1 MHIERIDTEK
11 EMEALV
17 PDWIGLWQRVPG
29 ATPFQSP
36 HWLLP
41 WWRQFGT
48 GMPRIFTARAEQR
61 LIGVLPLY
69 ELHEPGCVKLLPIGI
84 SVSDYIDA
92 LADPAYPDVTDVL
105 IAASCDI
112 PGWQE
117 CHLPDLPPDSALSR
131 AAAPSGLAETR
142 QSGPC
147 CPVLAL
153 PSDPADLAT
162 VVPRKTLRDVRQA
175 HARSETVG
183 SVVLD
188 TADLDT
194 IDLALDDLFRLHE
207 ERWRE
212 RGEAGV
218 LADPAVRAFHRDAA
232 RAFCEAG
239 VLRLYRL
246 RIGDTV
252 AGVYYGFQHRGNAYA
267 YLGGFDPEMTRLS
280 PGAQLLDHAI
290 RAAITEGAREFHFL
304 RGGESY
310 KYAWGAIDRLNTSR
324 TFRRL

>member
-1 MHIERIDTEK
+1 LHIAHIDTEDAFA
-11 EMEALV
+11 ALL
-17 PDWIGLWQRVPG
+17 PDWAALWQRVAG

-48 GMPRIFTARAEQR
+48 GMPRIVTVRAEER
-61 LIGVLPLY
+61 LIGVLSLY
-69 ELHEPGCVKLLPIGI
+69 ELREPGCIKLLPIGI

-92 LADPAYPDVTDVL
+92 LVDPTYPEAADAL
-105 IAASCDI
+105 LAAILEI

-117 CHLPDLPPDSALSR
+117 CHLPDLPPDSALGR
-131 AAAPSGLAETR
+131 AAAPSSLVETR
-142 QSGPC
+142 RSGPC

-153 PSDPADLAT
+153 PPHPPNLAT

-175 HARSETVG
+175 HSRAKSVG
-183 SVVLD
+183 PVEIE
-188 TADLDT
+188 TADLAT
-194 IDLALDDLFRLHE
+194 IDAALDDLFRLHE
-207 ERWRE
+207 ERWHE

-232 RAFCEAG
+232 RGSCAAG

-246 RIGDTV
+246 RIGDAV
-252 AGVYYGFQHRGNAYA
+252 AGVYYGFQHGGNAYA

-290 RAAITEGAREFHFL
+290 RAAIAEGVREFHFL
-304 RGGESY
+304 RGGENY
-310 KYAWGAIDRLNTSR
+310 KYAWGAVDRINLAR

>member
-207 ERWRE
+207 ERWHQ

-218 LADPAVRAFHRDAA
+218 LADPVVRAFHRDAA

-239 VLRLYRL
+239 ILRLYRL
-246 RIGDTV
+246 QIGGTV
-252 AGVYYGFQHRGNAYA
+252 VGVYYGFQHGGNAYA

-290 RAAITEGAREFHFL
+290 RAALAEGVREFHFL

-310 KYAWGAIDRLNTSR
+310 KYAWGAVDRLNISR

>member
-41 WWRQFGT
+41 CWRQFGT

-162 VVPRKTLRDVRQA
+162 VVPRKTLRDVRQT

-207 ERWRE
+207 ERWHQ

-218 LADPAVRAFHRDAA
+218 LADPVVRAFHRDAA

-239 VLRLYRL
+239 ILRLYRL
-246 RIGDTV
+246 QIGGTV
-252 AGVYYGFQHRGNAYA
+252 VGVYYGFQHGGNAYA

-290 RAAITEGAREFHFL
+290 RAALAEGVREFHFL

-310 KYAWGAIDRLNTSR
+310 KYAWGAVDRLNISR

>member
-1 MHIERIDTEK
+1 MHIERIDTDK
-11 EMEALV
+11 EMEALM
-17 PDWIGLWQRVPG
+17 PDWLGLWQRVPG

-194 IDLALDDLFRLHE
+194 IDLALDDLFRLHQ
-207 ERWRE
+207 ERWHK

-218 LADPAVRAFHRDAA
+218 LADPVVRAFHRDAA

-239 VLRLYRL
+239 ILRLYRL
-246 RIGDTV
+246 QIGGTV
-252 AGVYYGFQHRGNAYA
+252 VGVYYGFQHGGNAYA

-290 RAAITEGAREFHFL
+290 RAALAEGVREFHFL

-310 KYAWGAIDRLNTSR
+310 KYAWGAVDRLNISR

>member
-41 WWRQFGT
+41 CWRQFGT

-207 ERWRE
+207 ERWHQ

-218 LADPAVRAFHRDAA
+218 LADPVVRAFHRDAA

-239 VLRLYRL
+239 ILRLYRL
-246 RIGDTV
+246 QIGGTV
-252 AGVYYGFQHRGNAYA
+252 VGVYYGFQHGGNAYA

-290 RAAITEGAREFHFL
+290 RAALAEGVREFHFL

-310 KYAWGAIDRLNTSR
+310 KYAWGAVDRLNISR

>member
-61 LIGVLPLY
+61 LTGVLPLY

-194 IDLALDDLFRLHE
+194 IDLALDDLFRLHQ
-207 ERWRE
+207 ERWHK

-218 LADPAVRAFHRDAA
+218 LADPVVRAFHRDAA

-239 VLRLYRL
+239 ILRLYRL
-246 RIGDTV
+246 QIGGTV
-252 AGVYYGFQHRGNAYA
+252 VGVYYGFQHGGNAYA

-290 RAAITEGAREFHFL
+290 RAALAEGVREFHFL

-310 KYAWGAIDRLNTSR
+310 KYAWGAVDRLNISR

>member
-1 MHIERIDTEK
+1 MHIERIDTDK
-11 EMEALV
+11 EMEALM
-17 PDWIGLWQRVPG
+17 PDWLGLWQRVPG

-36 HWLLP
+36 HWLVP

-48 GMPRIFTARAEQR
+48 GMPRIVTARAEER

-92 LADPAYPDVTDVL
+92 LADPVYPELTGAL
-105 IAASCDI
+105 LAAILDI

-117 CHLPDLPPDSALSR
+117 CHLPDLPPDAALSR

-194 IDLALDDLFRLHE
+194 IDLALDDLFRLHQ
-207 ERWRE
+207 ERWHK

-218 LADPAVRAFHRDAA
+218 LADPVVRAFHRDAA

-239 VLRLYRL
+239 ILRLYRL
-246 RIGDTV
+246 QIGGTV
-252 AGVYYGFQHRGNAYA
+252 VGVYYGFQHGGNAYA

-290 RAAITEGAREFHFL
+290 RAALAEGVREFHFL

-310 KYAWGAIDRLNTSR
+310 KYAWGAVDRLNISR

>member
-1 MHIERIDTEK
+1 MHIERIDTDK
-11 EMEALV
+11 EMEALM
-17 PDWIGLWQRVPG
+17 PDWLGLWQRVPG

-36 HWLLP
+36 HWLVP

-48 GMPRIFTARAEQR
+48 GMPRIVTARAEER

-92 LADPAYPDVTDVL
+92 LADPVYPELTGAL
-105 IAASCDI
+105 LAAILDI

-117 CHLPDLPPDSALSR
+117 CHLPDLPPDAALSR

-162 VVPRKTLRDVRQA
+162 VVPRKTLRDVRQT

-252 AGVYYGFQHRGNAYA
+252 AGVYYGFQHSGNAYA

-290 RAAITEGAREFHFL
+290 RAAIAEGAREFHFL

-310 KYAWGAIDRLNTSR
+310 KYAWGAVDQFNLSR
-324 TFRRL
+324 TFTRS

>member
-1 MHIERIDTEK
+1 MHIERIDTDK

-17 PDWIGLWQRVPG
+17 PDWIALWQRVPG
-29 ATPFQSP
+29 ATPFQLP
-36 HWLLP
+36 HWLVP

-48 GMPRIFTARAEQR
+48 GMPRIVTARAEER

-69 ELHEPGCVKLLPIGI
+69 ELHEPGCIKLLPIGI

-92 LADPAYPDVTDVL
+92 LADPAYPELTSAL
-105 IAASCDI
+105 LAATRDI

-117 CHLPDLPPDSALSR
+117 CHLPDLPPDSALGR
-131 AAAPSGLAETR
+131 AAAPLGLAETR
-142 QSGPC
+142 QPGPC

-153 PSDPADLAT
+153 PLDPADLAT
-162 VVPRKTLRDVRQA
+162 IVPRKTLRDVRQA
-175 HARSETVG
+175 HARGETLGPVAI
-183 SVVLD
+183 D
-188 TADLDT
+188 TADLAT

-207 ERWRE
+207 ERWHQ
-212 RGEAGV
+212 RGEPGV

-246 RIGDTV
+246 RISDTV
-252 AGVYYGFQHRGNAYA
+252 AGVYYGFQHSGNAYA